1 MKVQIAW
8 HGLGVERIRDGK
20 PFNAML
26 EMVSG
31 GRFRNGS
38 MRYCRDAN
46 RRSSLRLADAGL
58 TAYNHN
64 LDTSP
69 EHYKNIITTRTYQD
83 RLDTIKRVR
92 NAGMF
97 VVEVY

>member
-1 MKVQIAW
+1 M
-8 HGLGVERIRDGK
+8 EEIRDGK
-20 PFNAML
+20 SFNAML

-31 GRFRNGS
+31 V
-38 MRYCRDAN
+38 RDLGMEDALLLGCTEEQA
-46 RRSSLRLADAGL
+46 SRLAEAGL

-92 NAGMF
+92 NAGIN
-97 VVEVY
+97 VCCGGIIGLGNQWR